1 MINERTHFAKQDTDS
16 AECRIYHTRMILTDF
31 ASQAVMKCEGVE
43 DMVDGVLS
51 VVIAIP
57 GVVQAN
63 VEPHKL
69 TVVKSPVYDWE
80 EIEPKIQE
88 LFKYAK
94 IPELLRHPAPGL
106 PEKWLSDEQDLGV
119 VAQPG

>member
-1 MINERTHFAKQDTDS
+1 MTNERTHFARQDTDNV
-16 AECRIYHTRMILTDF
+16 ECRIYHTRMILTDF
-31 ASQAVMKCEGVE
+31 ASQGVMKCDGVE
-43 DMVDGVLS
+43 NMVDGVLS

-57 GVVQAN
+57 GVVSAN

-69 TVVKSPVYDWE
+69 TVVKSPVFDWE
-80 EIEPKIQE
+80 EIEPKIRE
-88 LFKYAK
+88 LFQFAK

-106 PEKWLSDEQDLGV
+106 PELWLNEGQDLGV

>member
-1 MINERTHFAKQDTDS
+1 MINERIHFARQDTDN

-31 ASQAVMKCEGVE
+31 ASQGVMKCDGVE
-43 DMVDGVLS
+43 NMVDGILS
-51 VVIAIP
+51 VVIALP

-69 TVVKSPVYDWE
+69 TVIKSPVYGWE
-80 EIEPKIQE
+80 EIEPQIEE

-94 IPELLRHPAPGL
+94 ITELLRHPAPGL
-106 PEKWLSDEQDLGV
+106 SELWLSET
-119 VAQPG
+119 AQA